1 MRTTG
6 VGSLPGTDFAGAT
19 RMVCGS
25 QSLVAFPELPGRRDS
40 GMISRTLGL
49 SELEVD
55 DTADGWR
62 LAARPGGARARAA
75 RWWRNDLDD
84 FEEFG
89 PTDGRRV
96 KISVAGPWTLASQ
109 VRLPHPTM
117 SHVLADPVAV
127 RDLAQGLGE
136 AVANLRDEFTRRFG
150 VAPIIQLDEP
160 VLGAVLGGQVPTFS
174 GLEKYRRPDRG
185 EVIEV
190 LAEVSGPETWLHSC
204 AGVVDPAILGAA
216 GITGLSRPLPSRSL
230 DMDAI
235 AGWLDAGNTWAA
247 GVVPSWPATS
257 SPGVDRIVTDTL
269 AVLRR
274 LDMDPLLLGERVLL
288 TPECGLASWT
298 MVASGRC
305 FEDLARAS
313 EIVVEQLT

>member
-1 MRTTG
+1 
-6 VGSLPGTDFAGAT
+6 
-19 RMVCGS
+19 
-25 QSLVAFPELPGRRDS
+25 
-40 GMISRTLGL
+40 MIARTLGL
-49 SELEVD
+49 TELEVD

-62 LAARPGGARARAA
+62 LASRPGGALARAA

-89 PTDGRRV
+89 PRESAPV

-117 SHVLADPVAV
+117 THVLADPVAV

-136 AVANLRDEFTRRFG
+136 AVRDLVAEFTRRFG
-150 VAPIIQLDEP
+150 AAPVIQLDEP
-160 VLGAVLGGQVPTFS
+160 VLGAVLGGQVSTFS

-185 EVIEV
+185 EVIEI
-190 LAEVSGPETWLHSC
+190 LAEVATSETWLHSC
-204 AGVVDPAILGAA
+204 AGLVDPGNLRAA
-216 GITGLSRPLPSRSL
+216 GITGLSCPVPTSP
-230 DMDAI
+230 
-235 AGWLDAGNTWAA
+235 AGIDEIGAWIDGGSTWLA

-274 LDMDPLLLGERVLL
+274 LEMDPEVLDERVLL

-298 MVASGRC
+298 MVAAGRC
-305 FEDLARAS
+305 FEDLARAA